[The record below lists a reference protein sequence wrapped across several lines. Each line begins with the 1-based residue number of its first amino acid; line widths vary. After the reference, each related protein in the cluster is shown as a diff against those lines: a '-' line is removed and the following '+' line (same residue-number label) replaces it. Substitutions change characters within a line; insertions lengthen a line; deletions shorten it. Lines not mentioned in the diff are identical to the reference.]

1 MKVVVREA
9 AAGDLDDI
17 LDWISRDNPRAAA
30 ELVRRILARI
40 DRLAIPGLSH
50 IGRPGLVEGTRTRGS
65 AVHHCLYGGRAS
77 GRDYGARHRSWCEG
91 SRRLTLRAL
100 HSEPS
105 FYRK

>member
-40 DRLAIPGLSH
+40 DRLAIPGLSL
-50 IGRPGLVEGTRTRGS
+50 IGRPGLVEGTRELVEAPYIIIYMVDEPADEVTVL
-65 AVHHCLYGGRAS
+65 AIVH
-77 GRDYGARHRSWCEG
+77 GARDRG
-91 SRRLTLRAL
+91 G
-100 HSEPS
+100 
-105 FYRK
+105 

>member
-40 DRLAIPGLSH
+40 DRLVIPGLSH
-50 IGRPGLVEGTRTRGS
+50 IGRPGLVEGTRELVEAPYIIIYMVDEPADEITVL
-65 AVHHCLYGGRAS
+65 AIVH
-77 GRDYGARHRSWCEG
+77 GARDRDG
-91 SRRLTLRAL
+91 
-100 HSEPS
+100 
-105 FYRK
+105 

>member
-40 DRLAIPGLSH
+40 DRLATPGLSR
-50 IGRPGLVEGTRTRGS
+50 IGRPGLVEGTRELVEAPYIIVYIVDEPADEITVL
-65 AVHHCLYGGRAS
+65 AIVH
-77 GRDYGARHRSWCEG
+77 GARDRDG
-91 SRRLTLRAL
+91 
-100 HSEPS
+100 
-105 FYRK
+105 

>member
-1 MKVVVREA
+1 MKVTVHEA

-50 IGRPGLVEGTRTRGS
+50 MGRPGQLEGTRELIE
-65 AVHHCLYGGRAS
+65 APYVIVYEVDEPAEEILVLAIVH
-77 GRDYGARHRSWCEG
+77 GARDREV
-91 SRRLTLRAL
+91 
-100 HSEPS
+100 
-105 FYRK
+105 